1 MKSSKT
7 NGAKSSANNPAS
19 NHGSA
24 KPKPRGGRVKVAD
37 ERVFAR
43 SRITNGKQLLPFVDG
58 RSYWA
63 RIVRDTYNALVAHCG
78 GEDIMS
84 ETERMNAWHCS
95 VLHTELYFQ
104 ASKFGLTR
112 DEGGEPTIDSVDAF
126 ARIGGN
132 QRRGLE
138 ALGWKRTQKD
148 VTPDPLD
155 YAKAFDRREAEE
167 GEMEEVN

>member
-1 MKSSKT
+1 MKNTK
-7 NGAKSSANNPAS
+7 KKPAS
-19 NHGSA
+19 SHASTR
-24 KPKPRGGRVKVAD
+24 PKPPCGGRVKVAD

-78 GEDIMS
+78 GEDNMS
-84 ETERMNAWHCS
+84 ETKRMNAWHCS
-95 VLHTELYFQ
+95 VLQGELYFQ
-104 ASKFGLTR
+104 ASKFGVTR
-112 DEGGEPTIDSVDAF
+112 DAGGEPTIESVDAF

-138 ALGWKRTQKD
+138 ALGWKRAQKD
-148 VTPDPLD
+148 ITSLSELL
-155 YAKAFDRREAEE
+155 RRDAQSEDAE
-167 GEMEEVN
+167 VDVA